1 MKENKIICPLIDNK
15 EISDYDCYDVCLV
28 ACKMLKASAIPNMF
42 TKKEN
47 FREICL
53 NCPHH
58 NEQMG

>member
-1 MKENKIICPLIDNK
+1 MEENRITCPLIDNK
-15 EISDYDCYDVCLV
+15 EISDADCYDVCLV
-28 ACKMLKASAIPNMF
+28 ANKMLKASAIPNMF
-42 TKKEN
+42 TQKEN